1 MGVEVLSSR
10 AIIGTFYEVLEGL
23 SKVGW
28 VDGISMMF
36 TSEQPSEEYK
46 WLGMSPVMR
55 EWVGGR
61 NAKGLRANGIEI
73 ENLHFEATLEFFV
86 KELRRD
92 KTPQIRLRI
101 GELAQRSVTH
111 WASLLTTLIE
121 NGEATACYDG
131 QYFFDTDHSEGDSGT
146 LSNDIAV
153 GDYGELNVGT
163 ATNPTPSEMAD
174 VIMKMIQHQYG
185 YKDDQGEPMNEN
197 AREFLVMVD
206 PTLLN
211 VTAAALGS
219 NVLVYSS
226 SAVASN
232 TIMAMGSIGGYVYR
246 LAANPRLA
254 DADKMYLFRT
264 DAPTKAFI
272 RQEESAPML
281 EAIAEGSEEEKL
293 NKRHLYMVD
302 AWRGANFGLWQ
313 RAVLTTF
320 T

>member
-1 MGVEVLSSR
+1 MSAKGLGSR
-10 AIIGTFYEVLEGL
+10 AITGEYYAALEADAGA
-23 SKVGW
+23 SW
-28 VDGISMMF
+28 VPLISNLF
-36 TSEQPSEEYK
+36 QSNQAIETYK
-46 WLGMSPVMR
+46 WLGQSPALR

-61 NAKGLRANGIEI
+61 VAKTFRENGQII
-73 ENLHFEATLEFFV
+73 SNVHYEATMEVLVE
-86 KELRRD
+86 ELRRD
-92 KTPQIRLRI
+92 KTGQIMMRVR
-101 GELAQRSVTH
+101 ELAQRVNSH
-111 WASLLTTLIE
+111 WAKLISPLFLS
-121 NGEATACYDG
+121 GESTNCYDG

-146 LSNDIAV
+146 QSNDVSYAAAT
-153 GDYGELNVGT
+153 GT
-163 ATNPTPSEMAD
+163 APTAGEMSDAI
-174 VIMKMIQHQYG
+174 VAASAKLLG